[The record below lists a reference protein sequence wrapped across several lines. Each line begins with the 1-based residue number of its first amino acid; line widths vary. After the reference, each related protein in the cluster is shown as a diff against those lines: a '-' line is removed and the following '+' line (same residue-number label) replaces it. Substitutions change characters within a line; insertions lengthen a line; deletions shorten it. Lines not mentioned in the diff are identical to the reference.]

1 MTSLT
6 VAQAE
11 AKLKAAEKRVYA
23 AHRLTTIAA
32 YERQASNPAYPGQE
46 SICQSNA
53 QVWRALYDKE
63 MAEADLIETKATE
76 AK

>member
-1 MTSLT
+1 MLT

-11 AKLKAAEKRVYA
+11 AKLKAAEKRVFA
-23 AHRLTTIAA
+23 SQRLGSIAS

-46 SICQSNA
+46 AICSSKA
-53 QVWRALYDKE
+53 TVEKALYDKE
-63 MAEADLIETKATE
+63 MAEADLIEAKAAE